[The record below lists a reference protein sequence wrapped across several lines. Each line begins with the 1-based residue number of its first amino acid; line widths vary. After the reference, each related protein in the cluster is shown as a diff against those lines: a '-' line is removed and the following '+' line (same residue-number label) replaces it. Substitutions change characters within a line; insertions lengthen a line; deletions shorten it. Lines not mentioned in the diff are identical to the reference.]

1 MEGAVE
7 TTQAYLRNTPILRT
21 EIRNAEGAGVEI
33 IDFAPRYRHLG
44 RQYRPLAFVRIVRLL
59 AGAPRIRIRLRPMA
73 NYGERRLLHAPPAP
87 TTSATWARPVTLRL
101 TTDAPVSHIVEE
113 RAFRLEEPIGMF
125 LGPDEGMDA
134 DVSTTTARMLRETT
148 DYWRGWVRTLSVPL
162 EWQEAVIRAAIT
174 LKLCAYEETGAIVAA
189 LTTSLPEHAAT
200 AGAGRNWDYR
210 YCWLRDA
217 YYVVQALNRPGRG
230 RHAGEL
236 PRLPAQPGGPGQPR
250 RDARRAPSGHS
261 ASCPAWARAIA
272 VNGKAGHVQ
281 PVYGVGL
288 EPVLTEWI
296 APHLPGYR
304 GIGPVRVGNQAHE
317 HLQHDVY
324 GQIVLSTVQ
333 AFFDERLLRPANA
346 DDFRALEPI
355 GERAFELHDK
365 PDASLW
371 EFRGREAVHTYS
383 SVMCWAACD
392 RLGNAAAKLGLTD
405 RAPTTGTP
413 ARPRC
418 ARPSRRGPGTR
429 PRAASPR
436 PSRATSWT
444 PACCS
449 WWTCGSCPPTTR
461 GWQATMAAVEHGLRR
476 GPYMLR
482 YAMPDDFGL
491 PQTAFNFC
499 TFWLIEAL
507 HLSGRTGRGA
517 QAVRGDA
524 GPPHG
529 RRACSPRTS
538 PSTAGSWGE
547 LPADLPVVGLI
558 NCAARARPAWTSSC
572 RTRRLNR
579 AGSGAAYGAAG
590 CGNGGWRWPR
600 AIQAKGA
607 RGRGEGPSCPA
618 RVGASGC
625 VAALAP
631 RRPRPPSTSSAR
643 RPRPRRGGTNRVAS
657 LWMARPAAARS

>member
-1 MEGAVE
+1 MSQTLDLFPIGNCAASALIDRAGRYVWACTPRVDGDPFFCALLGGADPGEADAQGLWSVEVEGAVE

-21 EIRNAEGAGVEI
+21 EIRNADGAAVEI
-33 IDFAPRYRHLG
+33 IDFSPRYRHLG
-44 RQYRPLAFVRIVRLL
+44 RQYRPLAFVRIVRPIR
-59 AGAPRIRIRLRPMA
+59 GAPRVRIRLRPMM
-73 NYGERRLLHAPPAP
+73 NYGERPCYQ
-87 TTSATWARPVTLRL
+87 TTGSNHIRYVGQEETLRL

-113 RAFRLEEPIGMF
+113 RAFRLEESIGMF

-134 DVSTTTARMLRETT
+134 EVSTTTARMLRETT

-189 LTTSLPEHAAT
+189 LTTSLPEHAAA

-217 YYVVQALNRPGRG
+217 YYVVQALNRLGAADMLENYLVYLRNLVDQASRG
-230 RHAGEL
+230 DMNPTGIPDAQREL
-236 PRLPAQPGGPGQPR
+236 PGLAH
-250 RDARRAPSGHS
+250 GHT
-261 ASCPAWARAIA
+261 P
-272 VNGKAGHVQ
+272 NGKAGHVQ

-333 AFFDERLLRPANA
+333 AFFDERLLRPASA

-392 RLGNAAAKLGLTD
+392 RLGNAAAKLGLTE
-405 RAPTTGTP
+405 
-413 ARPRC
+413 
-418 ARPSRRGPGTR
+418 
-429 PRAASPR
+429 RAAYWNARAAQVRQTIETRAWNPTEARFAATFEGDGLDASLLQLVDVRFLPADDPR
-436 PSRATSWT
+436 MA
-444 PACCS
+444 
-449 WWTCGSCPPTTR
+449 
-461 GWQATMAAVEHGLRR
+461 ATMAAVEHGLRR

-482 YAMPDDFGL
+482 YAVPDDFGL
-491 PQTAFNFC
+491 PETAFNFC

-507 HLSGRTGRGA
+507 HLSGRTDEARKLFEEML
-517 QAVRGDA
+517 
-524 GPPHG
+524 G
-529 RRACSPRTS
+529 RR
-538 PSTAGSWGE
+538 TAAGLLSEDITLDGKELWGNYPQTYS
-547 LPADLPVVGLI
+547 LVGLI
-558 NCAARARPAWTSSC
+558 NCAHLLSKSWQSIR
-572 RTRRLNR
+572 
-579 AGSGAAYGAAG
+579 
-590 CGNGGWRWPR
+590 
-600 AIQAKGA
+600 
-607 RGRGEGPSCPA
+607 
-618 RVGASGC
+618 
-625 VAALAP
+625 
-631 RRPRPPSTSSAR
+631 
-643 RPRPRRGGTNRVAS
+643 
-657 LWMARPAAARS
+657 